1 MKNLSRMSLLV
12 LLLTG
17 ASFAQQEVSPDR
29 FEGEAAK
36 QPLKMKHVAKP
47 GSARLVQAKH
57 RANNK
62 PVNKAALSARVV
74 GGN

>member
-1 MKNLSRMSLLV
+1 MLV

-36 QPLKMKHVAKP
+36 QPVKMKHGAKP
-47 GSARLVQAKH
+47 GNARLVQAKH

-62 PVNKAALSARVV
+62 SVNKAALSARVV
-74 GGN
+74 SGN